1 MRRDLIAV
9 AALTGVAVAS
19 ALASAPTVV
28 TALLGIPVLLLAP
41 GYVWLAALL
50 PASGPSF
57 ERSVLTAGLSL
68 IVLVLGGLALQVTG
82 LPLDRTG
89 WAGCLAVVVAAGVA
103 VDWRRPGK
111 VSLPRLRLRLSRS
124 GVLLTLAGLVLAG
137 AVTTA
142 VIGAR
147 TAPQTH
153 FTSLGLTATSDDNAV
168 LQLHNAE
175 GAARTYLLVVT
186 TSTAEEERWTI
197 SVAANGNWSTTID
210 GRPGTSAVLYVQH
223 ADGTT
228 GPAYRSVAIRTS
240 GAGR

>member
-1 MRRDLIAV
+1 MRRDLTAV
-9 AALTGVAVAS
+9 AALTAVTLAC
-19 ALASAPTVV
+19 ALASAPTAV
-28 TALLGIPVLLLAP
+28 TAVLGILVLLLAP

-57 ERSVLTAGLSL
+57 ERSVLTVGLSL

-82 LPLDRTG
+82 LPLDRAG
-89 WAGCLAVVVAAGVA
+89 WAGCLAVITAAGIAVA
-103 VDWRRPGK
+103 WRRPAR
-111 VSLPRLRLRLSRS
+111 VSMPRFRLRFSRS
-124 GVLLTLAGLVLAG
+124 GVLLTLAGLVLTG
-137 AVTTA
+137 AVTIA

-153 FTSLGLTATSDDNAV
+153 FTSLGLTATSDDSAV

-186 TSTAEEERWTI
+186 TSTGEEERWTV
-197 SVAANGNWSTTID
+197 SVAANGSWSKTID
-210 GRPGTSAVLYVQH
+210 GRPGTSANLYVQNS
-223 ADGTT
+223 DGTT
-228 GPAYRSVAIRTS
+228 GPVYRSVAIRTT

>member
-1 MRRDLIAV
+1 MRRDLTAV
-9 AALTGVAVAS
+9 AALSAVAIAC

-28 TALLGIPVLLLAP
+28 TAIVGIPVLLLAP

-57 ERSVLTAGLSL
+57 ERSVLTVGLSL
-68 IVLVLGGLALQVTG
+68 IVLVLGGLALQVTN

-89 WAGCLAVVVAAGVA
+89 WSGCLAVVITVGMLVA
-103 VDWRRPGK
+103 WRRP
-111 VSLPRLRLRLSRS
+111 SMASMPRLRLRPSRS

-142 VIGAR
+142 VVGAR
-147 TAPQTH
+147 TASQTH
-153 FTSLGLTATSDDNAV
+153 FTSLGLTATSGDSAV

-175 GAARTYLLVVT
+175 GAARTYLLVVS
-186 TSTAEEERWTI
+186 TSTGEEERWNV

-210 GRPGTSAVLYVQH
+210 GRPGTSANLYVQNS
-223 ADGTT
+223 DGTT
-228 GPAYRSVAIRTS
+228 GPVYRSVAIRTS
-240 GAGR
+240 GAG

>member
-1 MRRDLIAV
+1 MRRDLTVV
-9 AALTGVAVAS
+9 AALTAVTVAC
-19 ALASAPTVV
+19 ALGSAPTVV
-28 TALLGIPVLLLAP
+28 TAALGIPVLLLAP

-50 PASGPSF
+50 PESGPRF
-57 ERSVLTAGLSL
+57 ERHVLTVGLSL
-68 IVLVLGGLALQVTG
+68 IVLVLGGLALQVTN
-82 LPLDRTG
+82 LPLDRIG
-89 WAGCLAVVVAAGVA
+89 WSGCLAVVIAAGIAVA
-103 VDWRRPGK
+103 WRRPTK
-111 VSLPRLRLRLSRS
+111 VSMPRFRLRLSRS

-153 FTSLGLTATSDDNAV
+153 FTSLGLTATSGDSAV

-186 TSTAEEERWTI
+186 TSTGEEERWTV
-197 SVAANGNWSTTID
+197 SVAAHGSWSKTID
-210 GRPGTSAVLYVQH
+210 GRPGTSANVYVQNS
-223 ADGTT
+223 DGTT
-228 GPAYRSVAIRTS
+228 GPLYRSVAIRTS